1 MQVLFAE
8 ANPAGKNLHKFSSK
22 HIVPILL
29 KVELPWEAGPEWFS
43 VNYLLIN
50 LSTYSHMVIVFL
62 K

>member
-29 KVELPWEAGPEWFS
+29 KVELPWEAGPE
-43 VNYLLIN
+43 
-50 LSTYSHMVIVFL
+50 
-62 K
+62 